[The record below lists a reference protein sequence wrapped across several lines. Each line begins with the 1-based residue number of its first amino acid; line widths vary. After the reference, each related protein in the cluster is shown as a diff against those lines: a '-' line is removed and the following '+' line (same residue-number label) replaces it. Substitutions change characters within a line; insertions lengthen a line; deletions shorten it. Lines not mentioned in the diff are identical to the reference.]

1 MFKIEFDTRNA
12 AFYDETATMKE
23 YHDYVKAEEAIR
35 ILNNVIQMLNS
46 GYRKGTCVD
55 YNGNRVGSW
64 KLD

>member
-1 MFKIEFDTRNA
+1 MFKIEIDTGNA
-12 AFYDETATMKE
+12 AFHDETARNEE
-23 YHDYVKAEEAIR
+23 YNDYVKAEEVIR
-35 ILNNVIQMLNS
+35 ILTNVIQMLNS